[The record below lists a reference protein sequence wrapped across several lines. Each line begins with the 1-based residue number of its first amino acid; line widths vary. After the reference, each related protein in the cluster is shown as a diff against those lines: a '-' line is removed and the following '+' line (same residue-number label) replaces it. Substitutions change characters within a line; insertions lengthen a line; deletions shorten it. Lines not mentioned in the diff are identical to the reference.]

1 MYLDGTTQ
9 LAQNTTRVRLGINVS
24 RKIAVNVEEPGT
36 FLFWAVAQNA
46 NGAMGQVTS
55 SPTKRA
61 VKITRQTWKGMTYD
75 SKTFPVQ
82 MRAVRL
88 A

>member
-9 LAQNTTRVRLGINVS
+9 LAQSMTRVRLGINVS
-24 RKIAVNVEEPGT
+24 RKSAVSVEGPGT

-55 SPTKRA
+55 SPKKKA
-61 VKITRQTWKGMTYD
+61 AMITRQTWKGMTYD
-75 SKTFPVQ
+75 SKTFPV
-82 MRAVRL
+82 
-88 A
+88 